1 MQKSGNIVSYTAEE
15 LRAMRERGE
24 VHEPDWAYIDSLTE
38 EELEASIDIEEEGAF
53 DLDNAVVGVPMPKL
67 QLTVHFDGDIIAWF
81 KEQGPGY
88 QTQMNEVLRS
98 YVDAQK
104 RKALAEARTKG

>member
-38 EELEASIDIEEEGAF
+38 EELEASIDIEEEGTF
-53 DLDNAVVGVPMPKL
+53 DLDNAVVGVPMPKE
-67 QLTVHFDGDIIAWF
+67 QLTVRLDGDVIAWF
-81 KEQGPGY
+81 KAQGPGY
-88 QTQMNEVLRS
+88 QTLMNDVLRG
-98 YVDAQK
+98 YVE
-104 RKALAEARTKG
+104 AEGRTGNG